1 MQQSEHGGGYDLART
16 LTGHHHNVSA
26 CEFSPDG
33 AILATSSYDTRVIL
47 WDPYTGQELRQ
58 LCHQFPPPRPIF
70 ASGANGSW
78 VRGVAYARNGCQ
90 LATINDDGIV
100 RFWNL
105 LDDGASERQSAE
117 GEEEYQQNPCAI
129 ALGDEDMV
137 CCTFSPS
144 GRVLAVGTK
153 ESRVSFY
160 SAPRVAFTLKHLA
173 RMAVRRQLASTQ
185 LLNQEELH
193 LPTPLKAYL
202 KYEQWH

>member
-1 MQQSEHGGGYDLART
+1 
-16 LTGHHHNVSA
+16 
-26 CEFSPDG
+26 
-33 AILATSSYDTRVIL
+33 
-47 WDPYTGQELRQ
+47 
-58 LCHQFPPPRPIF
+58 
-70 ASGANGSW
+70 
-78 VRGVAYARNGCQ
+78 VAYARNGCQ

-105 LDDGASERQSAE
+105 LELDGGGDDGGAAAAVDWTTEDTTGSGVGGGE
-117 GEEEYQQNPCAI
+117 GVPVNPCAI

-160 SAPRVAFTLKHLA
+160 AAPAVHFTLKHLA
-173 RMAVRRQLASTQ
+173 RMAVRRQLAGGGGETNK
-185 LLNQEELH
+185 LDDLH
-193 LPTPLKAYL
+193 LPKPLKAYL

>member
-1 MQQSEHGGGYDLART
+1 M
-16 LTGHHHNVSA
+16 
-26 CEFSPDG
+26 
-33 AILATSSYDTRVIL
+33 
-47 WDPYTGQELRQ
+47 
-58 LCHQFPPPRPIF
+58 
-70 ASGANGSW
+70 
-78 VRGVAYARNGCQ
+78 AYARNGCQ

-105 LDDGASERQSAE
+105 LELDDGGDAVDASSSSSSSSSAPAIVDWWTTEE
-117 GEEEYQQNPCAI
+117 GGGGGGGAPVNPCAI

-160 SAPRVAFTLKHLA
+160 AAPAVHFTLKHLA
-173 RMAVRRQLASTQ
+173 RMAVRRQLAGGGGETNK
-185 LLNQEELH
+185 LDDLH
-193 LPTPLKAYL
+193 LPKPLKAYL